1 MRAYRPHPERIFRI
15 GRDAACDLY
24 LSDPTVSRIHATV
37 EFQTSTG
44 QWIFRNVS
52 STSGSWMGERKID
65 EHTLADGAS
74 IQIGIQVLR
83 FLLQEQELTVLHA
96 ENGSEAVTL
105 PWNGQTAILMGRAPG
120 TPLRIEHP
128 ACPNRL
134 ARIRPLPQGCVVH
147 FERRGE
153 IAHGRKRKKIRMSHG
168 DWLRL
173 PWGTLQC
180 DSHGLVW
187 HPRPVGLSVHM
198 DNLCITKGSHKLLDG
213 ISLTLPPGSLL
224 AVIGMSGQ
232 GKSTLLG
239 AMTSARPATE
249 GRITFDGIDHVHPG
263 MQSQVAFLPQHPAMR
278 PFLSVQETLQA
289 AAHLHLPA
297 DHAPAEI
304 ATRIAD
310 ILSLVNLEHRR
321 ETRVAVLSGGEQR
334 RLALA
339 ARLLAE
345 PGLLLLDEPLSGLD
359 PVHAKRLCDH
369 LRQLAWLGHTI
380 VLTTHSYEALEAA
393 DHVLVL
399 HQGAQAFFGKPADA
413 YRFFN
418 VQNAT
423 ALLARLGHRSGGD
436 WSTLYRRSTFHDK
449 STIGMAQTSSREMP
463 VYFPAIRRHS
473 TLMRTLSL
481 EFRQW
486 TRDKGRLAAVL
497 LQPLLIGGLLHQ
509 VFRPGASLWAAA
521 FALLLCANWF
531 AFSLAIRAFVAERE
545 LLADEVRYHLQA
557 TSLLAAKSLLPLV
570 IAFAQTLLCWALF
583 MPSLTEG
590 TPLGWLAAILGVCI
604 APAISVGLLA
614 SLASRTAGQANALLP
629 LLLIPQ
635 AALAGALAPVDQ
647 MGPVGSALAE
657 SLWSSHVQSMLQ
669 NLFTATLPA
678 LSSFTVPV
686 ATACGIFIINRYL
699 LTRLR
704 SHP

>member
-1 MRAYRPHPERIFRI
+1 MRAYRPHPEKIFRI

-37 EFQTSTG
+37 EYQAAPN

-52 STSGSWMGERKID
+52 TTSGSWIGDQKI
-65 EHTLADGAS
+65 EEQALADGAS
-74 IQIGIQVLR
+74 IQIGVQVLR
-83 FLLQEQELTVLHA
+83 FLLHEQELTILHA
-96 ENGSEAVTL
+96 ENGSEALTL
-105 PWNGQTAILMGRAPG
+105 PWNGQTAILMGRA
-120 TPLRIEHP
+120 TSNSLRIDHP
-128 ACPNRL
+128 ACPNQL
-134 ARIRPLPQGCVVH
+134 ARIRPLPQGCIVR
-147 FERRGE
+147 FMRRGE
-153 IAHGRKRKKIRMSHG
+153 IAKGNKRKSIRMSHG

-180 DSHGLVW
+180 DLHGLIW
-187 HPRPVGLSVHM
+187 HPRPVGLSVHI
-198 DNLCITKGSHKLLDG
+198 DNLCITKGSHQLLHS

-224 AVIGMSGQ
+224 AIIGMSGQ

-239 AMTSARPATE
+239 AMTSMRPATE
-249 GRITFDGIDHVHPG
+249 GRITFDGIDHAHPS

-297 DHAPAEI
+297 DHLPAEVT
-304 ATRIAD
+304 TRIND

-321 ETRVAVLSGGEQR
+321 ETRVVVLSGGEQR

-345 PGLLLLDEPLSGLD
+345 PGLLVLDEPLSGLD

-399 HQGAQAFFGKPADA
+399 HQGSQAFFGKPADA

-423 ALLARLGHRSGGD
+423 ALLTRLGHRSGGD
-436 WSTLYRRSTFHDK
+436 WSTLFRRSTFHDK
-449 STIGMAQTSSREMP
+449 STIGMAQTSARDMP
-463 VYFPAIRRHS
+463 AYFPSIPRHS
-473 TLMRTLSL
+473 TLCRTLSL
-481 EFRQW
+481 EIRQW

-497 LQPLLIGGLLHQ
+497 LQPLLIGGLLHE

-531 AFSLAIRAFVAERE
+531 AFSLAIRVFVAERE
-545 LLADEVRYHLQA
+545 LLADEVRYHLRA

-570 IAFAQTLLCWALF
+570 VAMAQTLLCWALF
-583 MPSLTEG
+583 VPGLAG
-590 TPLGWLAAILGVCI
+590 GIPLGWLAAIVGACI
-604 APAISVGLLA
+604 APAISIGLLA
-614 SLASRTAGQANALLP
+614 SLSSRTSGQANALLP

-647 MGPVGSALAE
+647 MGPIGAALAE
-657 SLWSSHVQSMLQ
+657 ALWSSHIQSMLQ
-669 NLFTATLPA
+669 NLFTATFPT